1 MKTLL
6 VTASDTDTGKTV
18 ITASLKAY
26 FQYYFPNFKVGLMK
40 LLQTGL
46 EGDRQ
51 FYQQFFPDVIV
62 PLCFT
67 APLAPPL
74 AAEKENKYVD
84 LKIIWEALLKSQKEN
99 DFLLVEALGGL
110 GSPITDELTVADLA
124 GSWRLETILVVPVRL
139 GAIAQIVANVAL
151 AKQSKIKIKGII
163 LNCVT
168 PCTQEEIDNWTPI
181 NLIESLTYT
190 PVLGVFPYLDDLT
203 NLEKLA
209 QAASQL
215 KLEFIGE
222 IF

>member
-6 VTASDTDTGKTV
+6 VTASDTDTGKTI

-26 FQYYFPNFKVGLMK
+26 YQYYFPSFKVGLMK

-62 PLCFT
+62 PLCFA

-84 LKIIWEALLKSQKEN
+84 LKIIWEALLKLQKEN
-99 DFLLVEALGGL
+99 DFVLVEALGGL
-110 GSPITDELTVADLA
+110 GSPITDELTVAVLA
-124 GSWRLETILVVPVRL
+124 GDWRLETILVVPVKL

-168 PCTQEEIDNWTPI
+168 PCTQEEIDNWTSI

-209 QAASQL
+209 QAASKL